1 MAPRTAK
8 HELPQG
14 IHCFSGSNYKTGA
27 IPIFQR
33 EFCCGA
39 GGSEIGA
46 DRHPSCHGS
55 CVRNRRSL
63 DALEGLSI
71 RPRRLTLAPSDPAAR
86 AYATGDIILDPV
98 VDALD
103 TIYRFAAIYPS
114 PLGAEGF
121 SNYVQPG
128 PPRQLYVPRQESWS
142 LSTRA
147 MLAFGVVPRK
157 ISMTTATGPSATK
170 IVGR

>member
-14 IHCFSGSNYKTGA
+14 KHCFSGSNYKTGA

-63 DALEGLSI
+63 DALEGLRSALGGSPWLLPTRRRALMLPAISYSI
-71 RPRRLTLAPSDPAAR
+71 PLWMRSTQFIGLRRSTL
-86 AYATGDIILDPV
+86 L
-98 VDALD
+98 L
-103 TIYRFAAIYPS
+103 
-114 PLGAEGF
+114 
-121 SNYVQPG
+121 
-128 PPRQLYVPRQESWS
+128 
-142 LSTRA
+142 
-147 MLAFGVVPRK
+147 
-157 ISMTTATGPSATK
+157 
-170 IVGR
+170 